1 MEHILHDT
9 KLVKNFNV
17 ESTKCLSIL
26 TGNFYIVD
34 FILWQFLL
42 FLPVFFFN
50 ALNILTRH
58 LEHLIIA
65 LPLDGRTC

>member
-42 FLPVFFFN
+42 FLPVFF
-50 ALNILTRH
+50 LM
-58 LEHLIIA
+58 
-65 LPLDGRTC
+65 P